1 MISKFIMISKRRNL
15 IISVS
20 VKDQNRNEIKK
31 KKSKLKVLKW
41 IVTLVR
47 GVNL

>member
-1 MISKFIMISKRRNL
+1 MISKRRNL

-31 KKSKLKVLKW
+31 KIKVKS
-41 IVTLVR
+41 IEM
-47 GVNL
+47 NCDSS